1 MSFEMALKALMSEQ
15 AGSLAVIER
24 TGRRGE
30 MTPIHRHPRDEVV
43 HVMEGKLVLVVGE
56 ERIQLRAGET
66 YSAPGAQPHAL
77 VVESE
82 RARYVNATLVSSA
95 GLYEDFL
102 RAVTIPAEGALAAW
116 EDGDF
121 ARLAALAAPNG
132 IEVLD
137 GPHAVA
143 G

>member
-1 MSFEMALKALMSEQ
+1 MSFEKALKALMSEP

-30 MTPIHRHPRDEVV
+30 MTPVHRHPRDEVV
-43 HVMEGKLVLVVGE
+43 HVMEGELVVVVGE
-56 ERIQLRAGET
+56 ERIPLRAGET

-82 RARYVNATLVSSA
+82 RVRYVNATLVSSA

-102 RAVTIPAEGALAAW
+102 RAVTIPAEGAPAAW

-137 GPHAVA
+137 GPHAV
-143 G
+143 GG